1 MHYCMAA
8 ISFQSHSLKSCY
20 NKYYILNFSSIYSWP
35 NSFQN
40 FVRHF
45 PNRILK
51 YMTIIYHMPIVQE
64 ALNIKE
70 VRKHHVSINKTIKC
84 GNKTFI
90 LNKLYANMNLS
101 VPMILCIYVFCEI
114 NKLRKGYLQCKNVL
128 TAGIWM
134 PMV

>member
-1 MHYCMAA
+1 
-8 ISFQSHSLKSCY
+8 
-20 NKYYILNFSSIYSWP
+20 
-35 NSFQN
+35 
-40 FVRHF
+40 
-45 PNRILK
+45 
-51 YMTIIYHMPIVQE
+51 MPIVQE

-128 TAGIWM
+128 TAGI
-134 PMV
+134 